1 MLAKP
6 VKKKKRVTRKSFQTR
21 PPEISPNHFSIN
33 QADFGGKKQLTK
45 KRKTENFFFVL
56 YDLRKSSNK
65 SDHCSVKYSR
75 KKVKLAIEEC

>member
-1 MLAKP
+1 M
-6 VKKKKRVTRKSFQTR
+6 
-21 PPEISPNHFSIN
+21 
-33 QADFGGKKQLTK
+33 TK
-45 KRKTENFFFVL
+45 KRKTEKLFFVL